1 MVGFLDANLL
11 YALISVIVVSLIS
24 LVGLATLSL
33 NQRRLKSFLV
43 YVVAFAAGALFGD
56 ALIHLL
62 PEAVE
67 NLGFGV
73 DVSLAVLS
81 GIIVM
86 FVVEKIIHWRHCHY
100 TETEEEEEELH
111 LHHHASP
118 HAHTHAHTNHVHS
131 FAWVNLVGDSVHNFI
146 DGIVI
151 GAAYVVS
158 VPTGIATTL
167 AVIFHEIPQEIG
179 DFGILLHGGFS
190 TREALTLNLVT
201 ALTAVLGAVLVF
213 ALGEMVTGL
222 SVWLVP
228 FAAGS
233 FLYIAGSDLI
243 PELHKEVAWKKS
255 LGQLLAFGLGIVVMI
270 ALLGLE

>member
-1 MVGFLDANLL
+1 MDSSFWYAIGAVLL
-11 YALISVIVVSLIS
+11 VSFVSLIGV
-24 LVGLATLSL
+24 LTLSL
-33 NQRRLKSFLV
+33 NQKRLRTSLV
-43 YVVAFAAGALFGD
+43 FIVAFAAGALFGD
-56 ALIHLL
+56 VFVHLL

-67 NLGFGV
+67 DLGFTL

-81 GIIVM
+81 GIVVM

-100 TETEEEEEELH
+100 PEVEDEEEENSVKH
-111 LHHHASP
+111 LPHHA
-118 HAHTHAHTNHVHS
+118 HAHASHKHP

-151 GAAYVVS
+151 GAAFMVS
-158 VPTGIATTL
+158 IPAGIATTL

-179 DFGILLHGGFS
+179 DFGVLLHGGFS
-190 TREALTLNLVT
+190 AREALVLNLVT

-213 ALGEMVTGL
+213 ALGELVDGI
-222 SVWLVP
+222 SIWLVP

-255 LGQLLAFGLGIVVMI
+255 AGQLISFLLGIAVMV

>member
-1 MVGFLDANLL
+1 MDVNLM
-11 YALISVIVVSLIS
+11 YALLSVIGASLIS
-24 LVGLATLSL
+24 LIGLVTLSL
-33 NQRRLKSFLV
+33 NQKRLKSFLV

-67 NLGFGV
+67 ELGFGV
-73 DVSLAVLS
+73 DVSLAVLA

-86 FVVEKIIHWRHCHY
+86 FLVEKIIHWRHCHY
-100 TETEEEEEELH
+100 TETEEDEEELH

-118 HAHTHAHTNHVHS
+118 HAHAHAHHKHS
-131 FAWVNLVGDSVHNFI
+131 FAWVNLVGDAVHNFI

-151 GAAYVVS
+151 GAAYVIS
-158 VPTGIATTL
+158 IPTGIATTL

-179 DFGILLHGGFS
+179 DFGVLLHGGFS

-201 ALTAVLGAVLVF
+201 ALTAVLGTVLVF
-213 ALGEMVTGL
+213 ALGEMITGF

-243 PELHKEVAWKKS
+243 PELHKKVAWKKS
-255 LGQLLAFGLGIVVMI
+255 AGQLLAFGLGILVMM

>member
-1 MVGFLDANLL
+1 MENALV
-11 YALISVIVVSLIS
+11 YALGSVVLVSLIS
-24 LVGLATLSL
+24 LIGVFTLSF
-33 NQRRLKSFLV
+33 NQKRLKEYLV
-43 YVVAFAAGALFGD
+43 YVVAFAAGALFSD
-56 ALIHLL
+56 ALVHLL

-67 NLGFGV
+67 ELGFTV
-73 DVSLAVLS
+73 DVSLAVLC

-100 TETEEEEEELH
+100 TETDEDEEEIRM
-111 LHHHASP
+111 HHHASP
-118 HAHTHAHTNHVHS
+118 HTHGHHKHT
-131 FAWVNLVGDSVHNFI
+131 FAWVNLVGDGVHNFI

-151 GAAYVVS
+151 GAAYLVS
-158 VPTGIATTL
+158 VPAGIATTL

-179 DFGILLHGGFS
+179 DFGVMLHGGFS
-190 TREALTLNLVT
+190 VREALMLNLIT
-201 ALTAVLGAVLVF
+201 ALTAILGAVLVF
-213 ALGEMVTGL
+213 ALGEVLTGF

-255 LGQLLAFGLGIVVMI
+255 TGQLVSFMLGIAAMV
-270 ALLGLE
+270 ALLGVE